1 MNRLLVVVA
10 ALLLVKPI
18 EISVAAAAENPEHF
32 TQHANANLKQKKADK
47 ILAILR
53 TLGISDPEVTSLVNE
68 INTRSKDGYFML
80 REERIETGITS
91 GTLTVRYATKAK
103 IGTKQLEL
111 LYAPDN
117 SNTEYSVRT
126 NAVMVNYKLNF

>member
-1 MNRLLVVVA
+1 MNKLLVVVA

-18 EISVAAAAENPEHF
+18 EISVAAAAEKPEHF
-32 TQHANANLKQKKADK
+32 TQHANANHKQKKADK
-47 ILAILR
+47 IIAMLK

-80 REERIETGITS
+80 REERISTGITS

-117 SNTEYSVRT
+117 SNTQYSVRT